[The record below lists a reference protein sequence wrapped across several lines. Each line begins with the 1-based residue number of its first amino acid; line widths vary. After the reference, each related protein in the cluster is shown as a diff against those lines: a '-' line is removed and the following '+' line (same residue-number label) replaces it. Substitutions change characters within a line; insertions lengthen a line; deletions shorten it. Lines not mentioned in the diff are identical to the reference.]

1 MTSGGFKVWI
11 LAASSACG
19 IAMQNTTTRE
29 ELFPAANGGISN
41 YNHFY
46 GALLGRTPSAE
57 EVAELDMLQASFGD
71 DAHKA
76 AAVCTTVLTS
86 LENLAAN

>member
-1 MTSGGFKVWI
+1 MSSGGFKAWI

-19 IAMQNTTTRE
+19 RAATDNTRRA
-29 ELFPAANGGISN
+29 ELFPNGVSD

-46 GALLGRTPSAE
+46 QVTIGRNPSAE
-57 EVAELDMLQASFGD
+57 EIAELDMLQASFAD
-71 DAHKA
+71 DPHKA
-76 AAVCTTVLTS
+76 AAVCTTVLAT